1 MEILLKQNVDN
12 LGSAG
17 EIVNVKPGY
26 ARNFLIPRGL
36 AMPATA
42 GLRKQSEQLKS
53 AAERRRLRELATAQ
67 DLADRISATI
77 LTFSARAG
85 ESGRLYG
92 SITSAQIA
100 DALADAL
107 EIEIDRRRIRLDHSL
122 RELGVHEVT
131 VHLAQEVDATFNVN
145 VEAEGEL
152 EKDMLTQE
160 ELEVAAEEQGVVI
173 DEFEEVEIVE
183 VEEVVEVQEIAES

>member
-1 MEILLKQNVDN
+1 MEILLKQNVEK

-17 EIVNVKPGY
+17 DIVKVKAGY

-42 GLRKQSEQLKS
+42 GLRKQSEQLKG

-67 DLADRISATI
+67 DLADRISATT
-77 LTFSARAG
+77 LTFAARAG

-100 DALADAL
+100 DALAESL
-107 EIEIDRRRIRLDHSL
+107 GIEIDRRRIRLDQSL
-122 RELGVHEVT
+122 RELGEHEVSI
-131 VHLAQEVDATFNVN
+131 HLVQEVNAIFKVN

-152 EKDMLTQE
+152 EKDMLSKE
-160 ELEVAAEEQGVVI
+160 EFETAAEEQGVV
-173 DEFEEVEIVE
+173 
-183 VEEVVEVQEIAES
+183 VEEEEMVESVDQ

>member
-1 MEILLKQNVDN
+1 MEILLKQNVEN

-17 EIVNVKPGY
+17 DIVKVKAGY

-42 GLRKQSEQLKS
+42 GLRKQSEQLKG

-67 DLADRISATI
+67 DLADRISATT
-77 LTFSARAG
+77 LTFAARAG

-100 DALADAL
+100 DELAETL
-107 EIEIDRRRIRLDHSL
+107 GIEIDRRRIRLDQSL
-122 RELGVHEVT
+122 RDLGEHEVT
-131 VHLAQEVDATFNVN
+131 IHLVQEVNATFKVN

-152 EKDMLTQE
+152 EKDVFSKE
-160 ELEVAAEEQGVVI
+160 ELEAAAEEQGVVV
-173 DEFEEVEIVE
+173 EEEEIVEEIVE
-183 VEEVVEVQEIAES
+183 VEEIAES

>member
-1 MEILLKQNVDN
+1 MEILLKQNVEK

-17 EIVNVKPGY
+17 DIVKVKAGF

-42 GLRKQSEQLKS
+42 GLRKQSEQLKG
-53 AAERRRLRELATAQ
+53 AADRRRLRELATAQ
-67 DLADRISATI
+67 DLADRISATT
-77 LTFSARAG
+77 LTFAARAG

-100 DALADAL
+100 DELAKTLD
-107 EIEIDRRRIRLDHSL
+107 IEIDRRRIRLDQSL
-122 RELGVHEVT
+122 RELGEHEVT
-131 VHLAQEVDATFNVN
+131 IHLVQEVNATFKVN

-152 EKDMLTQE
+152 EKDVLSKE
-160 ELEVAAEEQGVVI
+160 ELETAAEEQGVVV
-173 DEFEEVEIVE
+173 EE
-183 VEEVVEVQEIAES
+183 EEVVEVEEKVEVEEQVES

>member
-1 MEILLKQNVDN
+1 MEILLKQNVEN

-17 EIVNVKPGY
+17 EIVKVKNGF

-42 GLRKQSEQLKS
+42 GLRKQSEQFKS
-53 AAERRRLRELATAQ
+53 AAERRRLRELATAR
-67 DLADRISATI
+67 DLADRINATT
-77 LTFSARAG
+77 LTFAARAG

-100 DALADAL
+100 DALAEAL
-107 EIEIDRRRIRLDHSL
+107 DIEIDRRRIRLDHSL

-131 VHLAQEVDATFNVN
+131 VHLAQEVDAIFKVV

-152 EKDMLTQE
+152 EKDMLTTE

-173 DEFEEVEIVE
+173 EEV
-183 VEEVVEVQEIAES
+183 EVVEVED

>member
-1 MEILLKQNVDN
+1 MEILLKQNIEN

-17 EIVNVKPGY
+17 DIVNVKAGY
-26 ARNFLIPRGL
+26 ARNYLIPRGL

-42 GLRKQSEQLKS
+42 GLRKQSDQLKS
-53 AAERRRLRELATAQ
+53 ASERRRLRELATAR
-67 DLADRISATI
+67 DLADRINATT

-100 DALADAL
+100 DTLAETL
-107 EIEIDRRRIRLDHSL
+107 EIEIDRRRIRLEHSL
-122 RELGVHEVT
+122 RELGVHDVT
-131 VHLAQEVDATFNVN
+131 VHLAQEVDATFKVK

-160 ELEVAAEEQGVVI
+160 ELDVAAEEQGVVI
-173 DEFEEVEIVE
+173 DEIDSVE
-183 VEEVVEVQEIAES
+183 VEEIPES